1 MAEIVDIRGKTI
13 ESPSTPTYFNYE
25 IHLLPVEGQAEATV
39 IKDYGFL
46 IANGA
51 FYAIGR
57 GPSGAVELMAAA
69 NADQV
74 NYVCSTGQY
83 NHVGK
88 FDS

>member
-1 MAEIVDIRGKTI
+1 MADIIDLRGKTM
-13 ESPSTPTYFNYE
+13 ESVPTPVYYNYE
-25 IHLLPVEGQAEATV
+25 IHLKQTEGQETPTV
-39 IKDYGFL
+39 IKDHGFL

-74 NYVCSTGQY
+74 AFVCSTGQY
-83 NHVGK
+83 NHTGK

>member
-1 MAEIVDIRGKTI
+1 MADIINLRGETI
-13 ESPSTPTYFNYE
+13 ATPVYYNYE
-25 IHLLPVEGQAEATV
+25 IHLLPASEGATPEV

-69 NADQV
+69 NFDRV
-74 NYVCSTGQY
+74 DYVCSTGQY
-83 NHVGK
+83 NAGRL
-88 FDS
+88 DS

>member
-1 MAEIVDIRGKTI
+1 MADIVDIRGKTM
-13 ESPSTPTYFNYE
+13 ESPPTPVYYNYE
-25 IHLLPVEGQAEATV
+25 IHLKPSESGGEPIV
-39 IKDYGFL
+39 IKDHGFL

-69 NADQV
+69 NAENV
-74 NYVCSTGQY
+74 NFVCSTGQY
-83 NHVGK
+83 NHTGK